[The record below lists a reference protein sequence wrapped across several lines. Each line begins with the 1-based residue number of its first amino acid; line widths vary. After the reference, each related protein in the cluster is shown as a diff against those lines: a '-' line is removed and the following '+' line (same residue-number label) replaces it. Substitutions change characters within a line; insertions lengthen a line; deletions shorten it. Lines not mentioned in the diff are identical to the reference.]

1 MREYPSQIPSQRRR
15 TNTAIPRPQAV
26 TRTESAIPRQDAA
39 PRQGSVTQWE
49 SVTRPNAA
57 APSAQTIAPRPN
69 VAGTQTAASAQVITR
84 TDAAAT
90 RPNVAPTDAATRQES
105 ATRTES
111 APRTSS
117 TRRADSGRRRRARTR
132 KVKKHPLHAVL
143 TASAAMYLL
152 LFLVPFLFT
161 SDAGR
166 ESASVS
172 AALKRSPEAAVKAE
186 TDSLPADSVAQA
198 ESVDRTAGADTFA
211 QGAGADTLAQIAQ
224 ADALAESVAEAEAAA
239 PEVEPFRGQ
248 LDEDCYLRVLNRTN
262 DEVSVMSMQEY
273 LVCVLRGEM
282 PGYFELEALKAQ
294 AVAARTYTR
303 YMLHSGSKHGDR
315 ADICTSPACC
325 QAYLSAASARQ
336 KWGYLPEDEE
346 QKLRAAVIDT
356 DGETMLYDGEPILA
370 VFHASSS
377 GLTRTSGDVWSGDK
391 PYLQPVTSPENADNT
406 PNYYSH
412 VEFTLSRLQDKL
424 RDAFPKAN
432 LSGDV
437 SEWLTDAERDAA
449 GNIITMYVGGIK
461 TQGSR
466 VRSALGLRSACFTW
480 EYGDGKVEFYVTG
493 YGHGVGLSQY
503 GANQMA
509 RDGADYRAILT
520 HYYTGVRIGGYTP
533 ETIAE

>member
-49 SVTRPNAA
+49 SVTRPTAAAPSAPSAQAVTCTAA
-57 APSAQTIAPRPN
+57 APSAQS
-69 VAGTQTAASAQVITR
+69 VTR
-84 TDAAAT
+84 TAAAT
-90 RPNVAPTDAATRQES
+90 STQAVTPTDAAPRQES
-105 ATRTES
+105 VTRTNATRTES

-132 KVKKHPLHAVL
+132 KAKKHPLHAVL

-161 SDAGR
+161 SDAD
-166 ESASVS
+166 SAVS

-186 TDSLPADSVAQA
+186 TDSLPADSVAET
-198 ESVDRTAGADTFA
+198 ESVDRTAGTDTFA
-211 QGAGADTLAQIAQ
+211 QAAEADTLAQAAR

-239 PEVEPFRGQ
+239 PEAEASAGQ

-437 SEWLTDAERDAA
+437 SGWLTDAERDAA

>member
-1 MREYPSQIPSQRRR
+1 MREYPNQIPSQRRR
-15 TNTAIPRPQAV
+15 TDAAAPPPVV

-84 TDAAAT
+84 IDAAAT

-186 TDSLPADSVAQA
+186 TDSLPADSVAEA
-198 ESVDRTAGADTFA
+198 ESVDRTAGADMFA

-533 ETIAE
+533 ETLAE